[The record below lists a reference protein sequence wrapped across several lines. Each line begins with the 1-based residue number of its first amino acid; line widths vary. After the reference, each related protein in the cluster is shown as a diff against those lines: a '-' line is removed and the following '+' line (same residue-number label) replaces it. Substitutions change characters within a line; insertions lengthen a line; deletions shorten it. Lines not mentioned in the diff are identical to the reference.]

1 MQIKEEL
8 TTRSSDVDKMSNK
21 ENSTVF
27 YNCNFTADE
36 SSPQ

>member
-8 TTRSSDVDKMSNK
+8 TTSSRDVDKMRNK

-36 SSPQ
+36 SSPR